1 MGDILRRVYNQLA
14 PDPNSLSNLDQ
25 DLPNFIQEQVPIYSL
40 PQEWLWCES
49 WCSMETKEKAKTI
62 DLCNNPM
69 HKEPKLDM
77 AKRVISGPLFNQSW
91 ISLDEEIHHFED
103 GVSRGNQRQ
112 PMQFLNVCLSK
123 EKKKGC
129 VVEVSG
135 KVVESCEMV
144 RSSFC

>member
-1 MGDILRRVYNQLA
+1 
-14 PDPNSLSNLDQ
+14 
-25 DLPNFIQEQVPIYSL
+25 
-40 PQEWLWCES
+40 
-49 WCSMETKEKAKTI
+49 METKEKAKTI